1 MSDSPPADPA
11 GSTVLALWCQ
21 ARGVRSREL
30 ARMVGCSERAARAWL
45 HEGRRPIPAYLG
57 ALYRVTGLDE
67 FRPTPSEELAAMS
80 PRERETCAAAAAE
93 VGACLDRL
101 SQALRPFVTGSA
113 GAREGLRRAL
123 AASAVARVTGL
134 TELLFDEDRFSDWR
148 LIEGALGERKPAP
161 AVPAGR
167 DAVIAASANEEV
179 DADRE

>member
-1 MSDSPPADPA
+1 
-11 GSTVLALWCQ
+11 
-21 ARGVRSREL
+21 
-30 ARMVGCSERAARAWL
+30 MVGCSERAAWAWL
-45 HEGRRPIPAYLG
+45 HEGRRPIPAYVG
-57 ALYRVTGLDE
+57 TLYRVTGLGE

-123 AASAVARVTGL
+123 AASSVARVTGL
-134 TELLFDEDRFSDWR
+134 TLLFDEDRFSDWR
-148 LIEGALGERKPAP
+148 LIEGALGEKGPAP

-167 DAVIAASANEEV
+167 DAAVAASAGEGV
-179 DADRE
+179 DVDRE